1 MANGEIIKAAGAAY
15 SIPKVDISGF
25 VKGFTAIATGLINS
39 EKRKT
44 TGEALLTK
52 KSGKINTRFESYK
65 NNAKIVRNDYANGVI
80 SLNEASERID
90 NLASGV
96 GQLNELDQLSKTLY
110 GDNGYS
116 LDIDPI
122 DRAYLTAIRTGQ
134 LETPIIVN
142 GKEYPALMAFD
153 KKNHAYTLD
162 QGGDKYR
169 STEEIINHFSQYAT
183 PKEADKLVETANS
196 FTSKNYTDE
205 ASWKSAAGK
214 FKTTM
219 DKSFK
224 SNKLRNAFLL
234 DNTLTIGIDNKRSFI
249 DYYLNNSLFSDTE
262 EGEELNVEL
271 KKQLDD
277 PNVSKD
283 EKELAKG
290 LLVSQL
296 MRNDKTIDED
306 VDKYINQIVEDKK
319 PRKAS
324 EYVLGS
330 EFNPSI
336 DNPADYKLG
345 RFSKAIN
352 HMLKFDLNKQDHTKS
367 KGTGTYYTK
376 ADGDILAT
384 LTDYKVVFR
393 KVANNDENGKKLGPS
408 KIQMY
413 RQDGKEN
420 NVAIGNP
427 FEASQEGVVKA
438 MPSIKSALGL
448 TNTKAE
454 LTSAKNY
461 RLFLENE
468 NNFDYLHNPFDEKR
482 NYTNL

>member
-15 SIPKVDISGF
+15 NIPKVDISGF

-44 TGEALLTK
+44 TGQALLTK
-52 KSGKINTRFESYK
+52 KSGNINTRFESYK
-65 NNAKIVRNDYANGVI
+65 NNAKIVRNDHANGVI

-96 GQLNELDQLSKTLY
+96 TKLNELDQLSKTLY

-116 LDIDPI
+116 LDINPV

-134 LETPIIVN
+134 LETPIIVD
-142 GKEYPALMAFD
+142 GVEHPALMAFD
-153 KKNHAYTLD
+153 KKNHVYTLD

-183 PKEADKLVETANS
+183 PKQADALVETANG

-205 ASWKSAAGK
+205 ASWKAAAGK
-214 FKTTM
+214 FKTSM

-249 DYYLNNSLFSDTE
+249 DYYLDNSLFSDTE
-262 EGEELNVEL
+262 EGEKLNAEIKL
-271 KKQLDD
+271 QLDD
-277 PNVSKD
+277 PSVSKD

-296 MRNDKTIDED
+296 MKSDKTIDED

-319 PRKAS
+319 PKKAS

-330 EFNPSI
+330 EFNPSVN
-336 DNPADYKLG
+336 NPADFKLG
-345 RFSKAIN
+345 RFSRAMS
-352 HMLKFDLNKQDHTKS
+352 HMLKYDMS
-367 KGTGTYYTK
+367 KKKYTGTFYKK

-393 KVANNDENGKKLGPS
+393 KVANNDGNGKKLGPS
-408 KIQMY
+408 RIQMY

-427 FEASQEGVVKA
+427 FEASQEGVAKA
-438 MPSIKSALGL
+438 MPSIKSALSM
-448 TNTKAE
+448 TESKAE
-454 LTSAKNY
+454 LTSAENY
-461 RLFLENE
+461 RLFLKNE
-468 NNFDYLHNPFDEKR
+468 NNWDYLSNIYSEKR

>member
-65 NNAKIVRNDYANGVI
+65 NNAKIVRDDYANGVI

-183 PKEADKLVETANS
+183 PKEADKLVETANG

-205 ASWKSAAGK
+205 ASWTSAAGE
-214 FKTTM
+214 FITTM

-234 DNTLTIGIDNKRSFI
+234 DNTITIGLNNKISFI
-249 DYYLNNSLFSDTE
+249 DYYLDNSLFSDTE
-262 EGEELNVEL
+262 EGEELNLEL

-277 PNVSKD
+277 PNISKD
-283 EKELAKG
+283 EKDLAKG

-296 MRNDKTIDED
+296 MKNDKTIDQD
-306 VDKYINQIVEDKK
+306 VDKFINKIIADKK
-319 PRKAS
+319 PAPKKGTVIDWSDRSSFNFDENKESRRIGMVRDGINLFRDYVDEGILPNTNSKNVNTESDDYKKAIKDLNREMFDLKLEFRPVVVDGQNLVQVYKMNFDDS
-324 EYVLGS
+324 KQAEAVSYPFDINEGSSVDKMLPLLLQAAGVTSGSDTYSNFMKWNEIHYLGS
-330 EFNPSI
+330 V
-336 DNPADYKLG
+336 
-345 RFSKAIN
+345 
-352 HMLKFDLNKQDHTKS
+352 NK
-367 KGTGTYYTK
+367 
-376 ADGDILAT
+376 
-384 LTDYKVVFR
+384 
-393 KVANNDENGKKLGPS
+393 
-408 KIQMY
+408 
-413 RQDGKEN
+413 
-420 NVAIGNP
+420 
-427 FEASQEGVVKA
+427 
-438 MPSIKSALGL
+438 
-448 TNTKAE
+448 
-454 LTSAKNY
+454 
-461 RLFLENE
+461 
-468 NNFDYLHNPFDEKR
+468 
-482 NYTNL
+482 

>member
-15 SIPKVDISGF
+15 NIPKVDISGF

-116 LDIDPI
+116 LDINPI

-183 PKEADKLVETANS
+183 PKEADKLVETANG

-205 ASWKSAAGK
+205 ASWTSAAGE
-214 FKTTM
+214 FITTM

-234 DNTLTIGIDNKRSFI
+234 DNTITIGLNNKISFI
-249 DYYLNNSLFSDTE
+249 DYYLDNSLFSDTE
-262 EGEELNVEL
+262 EGEQLNVEL

-277 PNVSKD
+277 PNISKD
-283 EKELAKG
+283 EKDLAKG

-296 MRNDKTIDED
+296 MKNDKTIDQD
-306 VDKYINQIVEDKK
+306 VDKFINKIVQDKK
-319 PRKAS
+319 PKKAS
-324 EYVLGS
+324 EYVPGS
-330 EFNPSI
+330 EFNPSV
-336 DNPADYKLG
+336 DNPADFKLG
-345 RFSKAIN
+345 RFSKAMSHI
-352 HMLKFDLNKQDHTKS
+352 LRYDGS
-367 KGTGTYYTK
+367 KKKYTGTFYKK
-376 ADGDILAT
+376 ADGETLAT
-384 LTDYKVVFR
+384 LTDYKVVFK
-393 KVANNDENGKKLGPS
+393 KVSGGENKKS
-408 KIQMY
+408 QIQMY

-420 NVAIGNP
+420 NIAIGNP
-427 FEASQEGVVKA
+427 FEASQDGVIKA

-448 TNTKAE
+448 TGSKAE

-468 NNFDYLHNPFDEKR
+468 ENFSYLLNPSGDA